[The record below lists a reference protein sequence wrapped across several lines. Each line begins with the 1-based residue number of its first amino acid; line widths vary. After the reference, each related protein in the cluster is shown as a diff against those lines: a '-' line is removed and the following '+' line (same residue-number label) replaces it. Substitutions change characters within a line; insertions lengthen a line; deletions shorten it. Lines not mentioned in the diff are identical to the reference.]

1 MTVHCS
7 DRGALLAEI
16 RQRYTDLLA
25 NVPIQVKSLHD
36 EMEAQ
41 RVLDRKLMLGL
52 DRFKELLSSLTKY
65 EVHVYSTISVY
76 YFTCSDLGE
85 LKAHNE
91 IAGEEIRE
99 TKDNVSVLTKYS
111 LKYKLTL

>member
-16 RQRYTDLLA
+16 RQRYADLLA
-25 NVPIQVKSLHD
+25 NIPIQVKSLHD

-41 RVLDRKLMLGL
+41 RMLDRKLMLGL

-65 EVHVYSTISVY
+65 EIYSISSVN
-76 YFTCSDLGE
+76 YFSCSDLGE
-85 LKAHNE
+85 LKAHSE
-91 IAGEEIRE
+91 LAGEEICE
-99 TKDNVSVLTKYS
+99 TKDNVSVYYSTKYN
-111 LKYKLTL
+111 L